1 MVLSHRLQMMKPT
14 NKKFLLV
21 VAGPTASG
29 KTSLAIQFARHFNT
43 EIISADS
50 RQFYRELPIG
60 TAAPTWHEQSQ
71 ATHHFVGNTS
81 IHDTFDVAS
90 YEQNAISLLSQLFEK
105 HNIVILCGGSG
116 LFIDAED
123 EQVAKVVRFV
133 NEKMED
139 IVRSSDEL
147 RILDV
152 AILAAL
158 NITEDFLKLKGVNQD
173 LCDHLEHR
181 SEKLI
186 QLIENAS

>member
-1 MVLSHRLQMMKPT
+1 MKKRYEIKVLGQELAVLS
-14 NKKFLLV
+14 
-21 VAGPTASG
+21 
-29 KTSLAIQFARHFNT
+29 
-43 EIISADS
+43 
-50 RQFYRELPIG
+50 
-60 TAAPTWHEQSQ
+60 
-71 ATHHFVGNTS
+71 
-81 IHDTFDVAS
+81 
-90 YEQNAISLLSQLFEK
+90 
-105 HNIVILCGGSG
+105 
-116 LFIDAED
+116 DAED

-173 LCDHLEHR
+173 LCERLTHR

>member
-1 MVLSHRLQMMKPT
+1 MKKRYDIKVLGQELAVLS
-14 NKKFLLV
+14 
-21 VAGPTASG
+21 
-29 KTSLAIQFARHFNT
+29 
-43 EIISADS
+43 
-50 RQFYRELPIG
+50 
-60 TAAPTWHEQSQ
+60 
-71 ATHHFVGNTS
+71 
-81 IHDTFDVAS
+81 
-90 YEQNAISLLSQLFEK
+90 
-105 HNIVILCGGSG
+105 
-116 LFIDAED
+116 DAED

-133 NEKMED
+133 NENMED